1 MLDPLRG
8 GDKAGISNIVFRIFF
23 YHFRTLLIPIFLQSV
38 PSWNDDPPRIAT
50 FHAVLWVVVEMFF
63 QERASDS

>member
-1 MLDPLRG
+1 M
-8 GDKAGISNIVFRIFF
+8 
-23 YHFRTLLIPIFLQSV
+23 